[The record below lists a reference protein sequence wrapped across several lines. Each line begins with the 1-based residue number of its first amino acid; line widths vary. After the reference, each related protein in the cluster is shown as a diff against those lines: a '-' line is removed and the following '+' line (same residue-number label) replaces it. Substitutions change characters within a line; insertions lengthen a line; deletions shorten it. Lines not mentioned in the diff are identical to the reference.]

1 MPSFY
6 AIPLAFI
13 LGFALSWAATCTVAA
28 TSRWVNQ
35 GKIDWLFGLLTGKKF
50 NRQAAP
56 LP

>member
-6 AIPLAFI
+6 VIPLAFI
-13 LGFALSWAATCTVAA
+13 LGFAPCRAAICTVAA
-28 TSRWVNQ
+28 TGRWVNQ
-35 GKIDWLFGLLTGKKF
+35 GKMDWLFGLLIGKKF